1 MKSGYAGNP
10 KIKGGNK
17 KSQQSGGYNGYLL
30 PLLLVFSVLPFIIYL
45 KKYITPLSEFEWF
58 SLSGEYI
65 DFFLYYRSLLFTL
78 LVIVMMAIMLSKYS
92 ELKLELFKPV
102 FIPLAGYALLALLS
116 SVVTRYRKIS
126 FLGGYEHFE
135 SIVVLVGYC
144 LLVLYAYHFV
154 KSEKDLKFII
164 KCILFTATAMSLI
177 GVTQAIGHDF
187 FSSDIGKKLITP
199 RIYWSNLSSLSF
211 NFNDWVYLV
220 QYNPNYVGGLVVLL
234 TPLLIILALFNQNLK
249 SRLLYAAAAIG
260 LLISMVFSKSITGVI
275 AFIIATLLFAILF
288 WRYIK
293 KYALIVTPI
302 IVVLIIGGLIVN
314 GIKGNIIG
322 TKINQILNLEKTEYN
337 LTDIQTKD
345 DELVIRYKENDL
357 HIRMII
363 NESGVGDFEFTDQSG
378 GIVSWDIV
386 QENGNSYNIRDERF
400 PGFVVTPCIYNEI
413 LSFNVLIDG
422 TQWFF
427 TNQTD
432 GTYYYI
438 NAYARYDKI
447 VTAESALFT
456 GYESIAT
463 DRGYLW
469 SRSIPLLKKYIL
481 LGSGA
486 DTFAIAFP
494 QRDYV
499 SAYNAG
505 FSGRFISKPHN
516 MYLQMGVQTGVLSLI
531 AFLVFYGMYF
541 VSSMR
546 LYIHGRFNS
555 FYAQVGVGVFIGTFG
570 YMITGIANDSTIT
583 VAPMFWAL
591 MGLGIAINYKV
602 KPLIM
607 EEVLKTKAAKRLTL
621 DK

>member
-1 MKSGYAGNP
+1 MGSRYYGNH
-10 KIKGGNK
+10 KLRGINK
-17 KSQQSGGYNGYLL
+17 KTNQSDKNKIYMY
-30 PLLLVFSVLPFIIYL
+30 PLLFVFTILPFIIYM
-45 KKYITPLSEFEWF
+45 KEYNTPLSDFEWF
-58 SLSGEYI
+58 SLSSDYI
-65 DFFLYYRSLLFTL
+65 DFFLFYKSFLF
-78 LVIVMMAIMLSKYS
+78 LVIVFVMFIINMYNFS
-92 ELKLELFKPV
+92 EFKKSINQV
-102 FIPLAGYALLALLS
+102 IFIPLVIYAFLALLS
-116 SVVTRYRKIS
+116 SVISPYRKIS
-126 FLGGYEHFE
+126 FLGSYEHFE
-135 SIVVLVGYC
+135 SIFVLLGYC
-144 LLVLYAYHFV
+144 LLVLYSYHYV
-154 KSEKDLKFII
+154 KSENDVKFIM
-164 KCILFTATAMSLI
+164 KCILFTALVMSAI
-177 GVTQAIGHDF
+177 GFTQAIGHDF
-187 FSSDIGKKLITP
+187 FSTDIGKKLITP
-199 RIYWSNLSSLSF
+199 REFWPNISSLSF

-249 SRLLYAAAAIG
+249 SRLLYAVAVIG

-275 AFIIATLLFAILF
+275 GFVIASMLFVMLF

-302 IVVLIIGGLIVN
+302 IVVLLIGGLIVN

-345 DELVIRYKENDL
+345 DELVINYIGNEL
-357 HIRMII
+357 HIAFTLDE
-363 NESGVGDFEFTDQSG
+363 NGVGDFLFTDQTAE
-378 GIVSWDIV
+378 IVHAEVV
-386 QENGNSYNIRDERF
+386 QENGHTYYIMDSRF
-400 PGFVVTPCIYNEI
+400 PDFVITPCMYNEV
-413 LSFNVLIDG
+413 LSFKVQIDG
-422 TQWFF
+422 TEWFF

-447 VTAESALFT
+447 VTAETAVFT

-469 SRSIPLLKKYIL
+469 SRTIPLLKNYIL

-505 FSGRFISKPHN
+505 FNDRFITKPHN
-516 MYLQMGVQTGVLSLI
+516 MYLQMAVQTGVLSMI
-531 AFLVFYGMYF
+531 AFLVFYGIYF

-607 EEVLKTKAAKRLTL
+607 EEVSKAKAAQRLTL